1 MINTISLI
9 GMGALGILYGDILT
23 EAAGTQNVSFLAD
36 EKRVNKYRESGVYC
50 NGKKCSFTVK
60 DYMQP
65 SEPPDLLLF
74 AVKGTSLD
82 SAIETARNH
91 VGKRTVII
99 SLLNGISSEEIIAA
113 AFGKEHLV
121 YCAAQGMDALRSG
134 NRLEYEHKGELCIG
148 LPESLSANT
157 PELEAVSALFDRT
170 GLPYRLENDIMHRMW
185 SKWMLNVG
193 VNQIVM
199 VNRGTFATVQ
209 KEGHEREMMKDAMR
223 EVIAL
228 SQKEQTGL
236 TEQDLDEYVALI
248 DTLNPAGMPSMR
260 QDGLAGRKTE
270 VELFAGTVISRAA
283 RFNLPVPVN
292 QYLYD
297 TVRKMESLPDTGRA

>member
-1 MINTISLI
+1 MINTVSLI

-23 EAAGTQNVSFLAD
+23 EAAGAQNVSFLAD
-36 EKRVNKYRESGVYC
+36 EKRVSKYRESGVYC

-60 DYMQP
+60 DYTQP
-65 SEPPDLLLF
+65 SEPPDLLIF
-74 AVKGTSLD
+74 AVKGTALD

-91 VGKRTVII
+91 VGERSVII
-99 SLLNGISSEEIIAA
+99 SLLNGISSEEIISA

-121 YCAAQGMDALRSG
+121 YCVAQGMDALRDG
-134 NRLEYEHKGELCIG
+134 NRLEYAHKGELRIG
-148 LPESLSANT
+148 LPESFSANT
-157 PELEAVSALFDRT
+157 PELEALAALFDRT
-170 GLPYRLENDIMHRMW
+170 GLPYRLEKDIMHRMW

-193 VNQIVM
+193 VNQVVM

-209 KEGHEREMMKDAMR
+209 KEGREREMMKDAMR

-228 SQKEQTGL
+228 SQKELTGL
-236 TEQDLDEYVALI
+236 TEHDLDEYTALI

-297 TVRKMESLPDTGRA
+297 TVRKMESAPGAGQS